1 MRRNIKGKIPVET
14 SRDPAAASQIST
26 ASGRLSRR
34 QMRESKRLS
43 RLKPAFGLLVGVLLA
58 MSCLIFAGKGIAAED
73 RHQGLDPTALDAFVK
88 KEMEAHDLPGAAV
101 AITRGKDVL
110 YVRGYGH
117 DSTGAHITEDT
128 PFRVASVSKS
138 FTSLAVMQL
147 VDDGKIGLDE
157 PVKKHLP
164 AFRTADP
171 RSEEIT
177 IRELLNQTSGMADSG
192 FPEVSLPQPSSL
204 RGAVERLHS
213 AKLVAEPGTQWNYHN
228 PNYQVAARLVEV
240 VSEEPFDEYLKRHV
254 FVPLGMDLSTTTA
267 KDDQHVPDL
276 TEGHSFAYGRPYAL
290 PGPGY
295 FVEGSGGIVTT
306 ASDMARWLVMQNNG
320 GVAAKGKR
328 VVSAKSIEEMHT
340 PSEPGGYALGWDT
353 DGPQKDPTRIEH
365 GGCCFAW
372 GAEEVLLPDG
382 DYGVAVLFN
391 SASPLGMD
399 EANVASGVSSIVA
412 ENAPR
417 PQGPASSTVDAVLGI
432 LTLAAIGLGIL
443 GVIRS
448 GRWTARRQERPVWR
462 IALRLF
468 PHLFLLASCLAF
480 PSLAGFLFG
489 GRDVTWFSTAYN
501 WFALVAL
508 VAATALA
515 ELCVTVARIGHLA
528 RARRRTS
535 STKPSDGSRERNNA

>member
-14 SRDPAAASQIST
+14 FRDPAATSQVPT
-26 ASGRLSRR
+26 ASKRFSRR
-34 QMRESKRLS
+34 QMRESKRTS
-43 RLKPAFGLLVGVLLA
+43 RLKSAFGLLVGVLLA
-58 MSCLIFAGKGIAAED
+58 ASCLIFTGKGVAAAED
-73 RHQGLDPTALDAFVK
+73 RHQALDTTAVDALVK
-88 KEMEAHDLPGAAV
+88 KEMEAHALPGVSV

-110 YVRGYGH
+110 YVRGYGL
-117 DSTGAHITEDT
+117 DSTGAHITEET

-147 VDDGKIGLDE
+147 VEEEKIGLDE
-157 PVKKHLP
+157 PVKKYLP
-164 AFRTADP
+164 AFRTSDP
-171 RSEEIT
+171 RSDEIT
-177 IRELLNQTSGMADSG
+177 VRELLNQTSGMADRG

-204 RGAVERLHS
+204 RGAVEQLHS
-213 AKLVAEPGTQWNYHN
+213 ANLVAKPGTQWNYHN
-228 PNYQVAARLVEV
+228 PNYQVAARLVEA
-240 VSEEPFDEYLKRHV
+240 VSEEPFDEYLKHHV
-254 FVPLGMDLSTTTA
+254 FGPLGMDRSTTTA
-267 KDDQHVPDL
+267 KDDQHAPGL

-295 FVEGSGGIVTT
+295 FVEGSGGVITT

-320 GVAAKGKR
+320 GVAANGKR

-353 DGPQKDPTRIEH
+353 DGPKKDPTRIEH

-372 GAEEVLLPDG
+372 SAEEVLLPDG

-399 EANVASGVSSIVA
+399 EANVAAGVSSIVA

-417 PQGPASSTVDAVLGI
+417 PQGPASSIVDAVLGI
-432 LTLAAIGLGIL
+432 LTLAAFGLGIL

-448 GRWTARRQERPVWR
+448 GRWTVRRQERPAWR
-462 IALRLF
+462 IALWLF
-468 PHLFLLASCLAF
+468 PHLVLLVSCLAF
-480 PSLAGFLFG
+480 PILAGFLFG

-501 WFALVAL
+501 WLALVAL
-508 VAATALA
+508 VAVTALA
-515 ELCVTVARIGHLA
+515 ELCVIVARIGHLA

-535 STKPSDGSRERNNA
+535 STKPSDSSR